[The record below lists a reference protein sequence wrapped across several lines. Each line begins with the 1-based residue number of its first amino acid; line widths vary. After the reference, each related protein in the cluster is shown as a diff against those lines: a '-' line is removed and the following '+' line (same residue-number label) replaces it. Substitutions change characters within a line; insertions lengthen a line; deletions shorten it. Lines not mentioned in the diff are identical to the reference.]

1 MRAFRAL
8 LLPLTLCGSLAGCY
22 YWDSGAGPGYTYGLP
37 PSPSSGSFYDS
48 GRSLA
53 PNYGNDSSPGPSQ
66 GYDYYG
72 NGCPSG
78 SGSDHAAHLREAS
91 EALGAADQ
99 KLGKR
104 HRPVGGVVRD
114 VTDDVSEVT
123 SSRR

>member
-1 MRAFRAL
+1 VRAFRAL

-78 SGSDHAAHLREAS
+78 SGSGDLHHGSGYCPNPDQSGDLHHRHW
-91 EALGAADQ
+91 GAQ
-99 KLGKR
+99 F
-104 HRPVGGVVRD
+104 
-114 VTDDVSEVT
+114 
-123 SSRR
+123 